1 MYLNELNQS
10 NKNKFVNRSIL
21 IDTDSSTLD
30 MLQNDQKSFENYGNN
45 DDNFICTNSH
55 SSGTGNL
62 FSSGYY

>member
-1 MYLNELNQS
+1 M
-10 NKNKFVNRSIL
+10 